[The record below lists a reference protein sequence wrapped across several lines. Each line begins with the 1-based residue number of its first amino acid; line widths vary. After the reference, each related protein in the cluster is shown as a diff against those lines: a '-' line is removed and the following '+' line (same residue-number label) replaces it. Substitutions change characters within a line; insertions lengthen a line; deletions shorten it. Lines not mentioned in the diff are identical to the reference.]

1 MVSISQLI
9 SYGNEKL
16 KFVSENPRI
25 EARILLADILSLS
38 PSDLFLRLEELVS
51 DDKSQLFKEYV
62 KLRESHMPI
71 AYIIRKKDFYGLT
84 FIVTEDT
91 LIPRPET
98 EFVVDEILSD
108 DCRTLLDLCTGS
120 GCIPVAVTKNSEIT
134 ALGVDISDG
143 AISVAEQNAENYG
156 LSDKVKFEVCDIFK
170 KERFGKFDV
179 ISSNPP
185 YITEEDMLSLEPDVA
200 SFEPHT
206 ALNGGY
212 DGLNFYRHIIK
223 IAPPNLNSG
232 GRLIFELGIGQ
243 SGAVKELMEEK
254 FTDIKI
260 IKDLA
265 GIDRVISG
273 RIK

>member
-1 MVSISQLI
+1 MVKISELI
-9 SYGNEKL
+9 SYGSEKL
-16 KFVSENPRI
+16 KFASENPRN

-38 PSDLFLRLEELVS
+38 PSDLFLRQEEIVNE
-51 DDKSQLFKEYV
+51 DKADLFIEYV
-62 KLRESHMPI
+62 KLRENHMPI

-84 FIVTEDT
+84 FNVNEDT

-98 EFVVDEILSD
+98 EFVVEEILSV
-108 DCRTLLDLCTGS
+108 CNGTLLDLCTGS
-120 GCIPVAVTKNSEIT
+120 GCIPVAAAKNSEII
-134 ALGVDISDG
+134 ALGIDISEG
-143 AISVAEQNAENYG
+143 AISVAKQNVEKYD
-156 LSDKVKFEVCDIFK
+156 LSHRVSFEVCDIFEK
-170 KERFGKFDV
+170 NFFGKFNI

-200 SFEPHT
+200 TFEPHI
-206 ALNGGY
+206 ALNGGK

-223 IAPPNLNSG
+223 IAPQNLNSG
-232 GRLIFELGIGQ
+232 GKLIFELGIGQ
-243 SGAVKELMEEK
+243 ADAVKELMEEN